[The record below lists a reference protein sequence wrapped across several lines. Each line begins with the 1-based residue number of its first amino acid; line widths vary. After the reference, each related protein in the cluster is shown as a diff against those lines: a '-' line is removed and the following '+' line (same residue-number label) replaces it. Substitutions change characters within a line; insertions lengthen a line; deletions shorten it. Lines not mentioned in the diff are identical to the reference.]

1 MDRTQIIFDWIF
13 GIGNNGYELYYLSS
27 DDIGLTERALQA
39 RREHEMKGAKS
50 VTQNLAPQYRTLNGV
65 WEFLNHKHDL
75 YAAPKLVDRARQ
87 ANATGV
93 RSASFEE
100 SYGGK

>member
-1 MDRTQIIFDWIF
+1 MVRTKIIFDWIF

-39 RREHEMKGAKS
+39 RRAHEVKGANS
-50 VTQNLAPQYRTLNGV
+50 VAQNLVPQYKTLKDV

-75 YAAPKLVDRARQ
+75 YAASKLVDRARQ
-87 ANATGV
+87 ANASGV
-93 RSASFEE
+93 RSALLEE
-100 SYGGK
+100 SYGAK